1 MSLELSECSVEDI
14 ALEMGDAPFGSN
26 LKTKDYVENG
36 ALVVQGKNVQGR
48 NFDWSDKRH
57 VTTEKYES
65 LSRSHCYPDDLIFPK
80 VGTIGKVGVL
90 SPCEGY
96 KQYILSTNTMRLKV
110 DPRKANPLFVYYYFS
125 WSKTVNLIHAM
136 NSKSVQPVFN
146 FTSLKKFPLKLP
158 SLKKQNEAAKIL
170 GSLDEKIQLNQ
181 KINQTLEQMAQA
193 IFKSW
198 FVDFEPVKAK
208 IAALEAGGSDED
220 ALIAAMQAI
229 SGKDAEQLATMQAQ
243 QHEQYVQLRATAEL
257 FPSAMQESEL
267 GVVPEGWNSGTLNEI
282 ASFPN
287 DRISTDELT
296 LSNYV
301 STENMLE
308 NKRGIVNASSVS
320 TSQTV
325 PKYVAGH
332 ILVSNIRPYFKKIWL
347 ADSEGG
353 RSPDVLGFEG
363 KNNASPEF
371 LYNVLY
377 QDKFFEY
384 MMLTSKGAKM
394 PRGDKKAI
402 MGFALTIPPVA
413 LSELFS
419 TRVKSFYLL
428 RRQYEQQIQTLECL
442 RDTLLPK
449 LLSGELNIGESIST
463 AGELAYV

>member
-1 MSLELSECSVEDI
+1 MKFKRVRLGDI
-14 ALEMGDAPFGSN
+14 ARFINGRAYKNTEFKQSGTPIVRIQN
-26 LKTKDYVENG
+26 LTGKGN
-36 ALVVQGKNVQGR
+36 VVY
-48 NFDWSDKRH
+48 SDLDLP
-57 VTTEKYES
+57 EDKYI
-65 LSRSHCYPDDLIFPK
+65 DDGDLIYAWSATFGPYIWKGGKSIYHYHIWK
-80 VGTIGKVGVL
+80 VEPFQNIDKHYLYYLLRMISDQISAQGTGSIFAHITKGLMESYEVDILPYSVQRTIG
-90 SPCEGY
+90 
-96 KQYILSTNTMRLKV
+96 R
-110 DPRKANPLFVYYYFS
+110 
-125 WSKTVNLIHAM
+125 
-136 NSKSVQPVFN
+136 
-146 FTSLKKFPLKLP
+146 SLK
-158 SLKKQNEAAKIL
+158 SI
-170 GSLDEKIQLNQ
+170 DDKIQLNQ

-220 ALIAAMQAI
+220 TLIAAMQAI
-229 SGKDAEQLATMQAQ
+229 SGKDADQLATMQAEKP
-243 QHEQYVQLRATAEL
+243 EQYAELRATAEL
-257 FPSAMQESEL
+257 FPSAMQESEM
-267 GVVPEGWNSGTLNEI
+267 GEIPEGWNSGTLNEI
-282 ASFPN
+282 ADFPN

-301 STENMLE
+301 STENMLD